1 MSGAPDGR
9 DLDPSQQAVETILR
23 GYRAF
28 VAGDLDAIESMLD
41 PEVEWVGH
49 GEVAAI
55 ADRADV
61 LDVLSERLDEHY
73 QVTVDRCIGVGDEVV
88 VSMRFSQVELDETD
102 ERPLQSRRSFHVG
115 RYAAVV
121 RIVDGRVTRVV
132 EYPHLGGALESVG
145 LQDDNP

>member
-1 MSGAPDGR
+1 V
-9 DLDPSQQAVETILR
+9 SQRAVETILR

-28 VAGDLDAIESMLD
+28 LAGDIDTIASMLD
-41 PEVEWVGH
+41 PEVEWVGY
-49 GEVAAI
+49 GEVAAL
-55 ADRADV
+55 ADRSDV
-61 LDVLSERLDEHY
+61 LDILRERLDEQY

-88 VSMRFSQVELDETD
+88 VSMRFSRVELDPTD

-121 RIVDGRVTRVV
+121 TITDGRVARVV

>member
-1 MSGAPDGR
+1 MSKR
-9 DLDPSQQAVETILR
+9 AVETILR

-28 VAGDLDAIESMLD
+28 LAGDLDAIESMLD
-41 PEVEWVGH
+41 PEVEWVVY
-49 GEVAAI
+49 GEVAAL

-61 LDVLSERLDEHY
+61 LDILRERLDEQY

-88 VSMRFSQVELDETD
+88 LSMRFSRVELDPTD

-121 RIVDGRVTRVV
+121 TIADGRVARVV
-132 EYPHLGGALESVG
+132 EYPHLGSALESVG